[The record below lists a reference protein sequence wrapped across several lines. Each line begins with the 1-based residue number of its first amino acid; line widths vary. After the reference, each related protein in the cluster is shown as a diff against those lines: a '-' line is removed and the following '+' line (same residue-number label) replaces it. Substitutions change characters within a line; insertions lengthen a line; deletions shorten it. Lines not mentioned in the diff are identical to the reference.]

1 MSNPANSSSRKHME
15 LTEIDISR
23 YINTL
28 TTSININIYILT
40 RVKVVPNESFL
51 FWMILTEAGT
61 VTSQCGQ

>member
-1 MSNPANSSSRKHME
+1 ME

-23 YINTL
+23 YLNTL

-40 RVKVVPNESFL
+40 RVKVVLNESFL

-61 VTSQCGQ
+61 VTSQRGQ